1 MARAHANAFDRF
13 NDALRGL
20 DDQLQELRERFDER
34 RDSIRSEIRK
44 QTDRIETQLR
54 KSALYRRAEEVG
66 KDLVDQV
73 DQARSQLYDVIGV
86 ASKSEV
92 DKINKKLS
100 AISKKLNDLAKD
112 QAVDL

>member
-1 MARAHANAFDRF
+1 MAQSSANAFDRF

-34 RDSIRSEIRK
+34 RDTLRTSIRK
-44 QTDRIETQLR
+44 QAQRIETQLR

-66 KDLVDQV
+66 KDLQEQV
-73 DQARSQLYDVIGV
+73 EQARSQLYDVVGI
-86 ASKSEV
+86 ASKAEV
-92 DKINKKLS
+92 DKINRKLS

>member
-1 MARAHANAFDRF
+1 MAHTRANAFDRF

-34 RDSIRSEIRK
+34 RDTIRTEIKK
-44 QTDRIETQLR
+44 QANRIEAQLR

-66 KDLVDQV
+66 KELGDQL
-73 DQARSQLYDVIGV
+73 DSARSQLYDVIGV

-92 DKINKKLS
+92 DKINRKLH
-100 AISKKLNDLAKD
+100 AISKKLSELAKD
-112 QAVDL
+112 QAVEL

>member
-1 MARAHANAFDRF
+1 MARSNANAFDRF

-34 RDSIRSEIRK
+34 RDSIRSEIKK
-44 QTDRIETQLR
+44 QADRIEHQLR

-66 KDLVDQV
+66 KDLADQV
-73 DQARSQLYDVIGV
+73 DQARTQLYDVIGI

-92 DKINKKLS
+92 DKINRKLH
-100 AISKKLNDLAKD
+100 AISKKLNEMAKE
-112 QAVDL
+112 QAVEL

>member
-1 MARAHANAFDRF
+1 MAQTSANAFDRF

-34 RDSIRSEIRK
+34 RDTLRAEIRK
-44 QTDRIETQLR
+44 QATRIETQLR

-66 KDLVDQV
+66 KELTEQV
-73 DQARSQLYDVIGV
+73 DQARTQLYDVIGV

-92 DKINKKLS
+92 DKINRKLS
-100 AISKKLNDLAKD
+100 AISKKLNEIAKD
-112 QAVDL
+112 QAVEL